1 MNLIYV
7 ISNGLTFG
15 FNLLIHGLHVGE
27 VSNGVNTPLSS
38 NVREEPVLNGG
49 LLFCRLCRPAAK
61 GCCRLLKRRLLFLLA
76 LIVCSFLLFLAVSA
90 WNCGGLESF

>member
-27 VSNGVNTPLSS
+27 VSNACQHAFVLK
-38 NVREEPVLNGG
+38 RERGACPERG

-90 WNCGGLESF
+90 WNCRGLESF

>member
-27 VSNGVNTPLSS
+27 VSNACQHAFV
-38 NVREEPVLNGG
+38 
-49 LLFCRLCRPAAK
+49 
-61 GCCRLLKRRLLFLLA
+61 LKRERGACPERGAFVLQT
-76 LIVCSFLLFLAVSA
+76 VPPGC
-90 WNCGGLESF
+90 